1 MANNVN
7 LGTARVLMAAIR
19 HTMNNDYKFST
30 LGAVAAVQDPA
41 FNEIRTAINPKL
53 KKDDTSLAWR
63 NIGTRQVPIL
73 HVDVNYHPQGAGGA
87 VLTERTRV
95 DASPVEATA
104 ATTMT
109 VKYDYHVEK
118 HFKQDVRKELLEPRA
133 QQYIQDYLSGK
144 MRLDATLGSAMANIG
159 AKMFR
164 DMEPWLFRPYNKYVL
179 QQLIARIGKNKAFPG
194 VVTPTAAAPL
204 VQVNGYEVV
213 GAKTLP
219 LVAPREALMNTKTMN
234 KFAGKGILIGGSIWM
249 QWHRSMAYMVANNDG
264 VDFAKVYNQLPWVFY
279 YDEDIDTE
287 YGQDQAIYIDPGATA
302 FEQVSAHDRSYTYLQ
317 PEDFETDD
325 TSLGMAY
332 FNIQQYM
339 NEMEP
344 GQVNIPTALP
354 FAMDLRVQKQ
364 MDGNDLPVKIWKPS
378 ISAGNFIRPLGFFTS
393 DSGNLLSAVSGVF
406 GFKMNT
412 YTPPAP

>member
-1 MANNVN
+1 MGENVN
-7 LGTARVLMAAIR
+7 LGTARVFMAAIR

-41 FNEIRTAINPKL
+41 FNEIRSAINPVQAT
-53 KKDDTSLAWR
+53 DPTAIAWR

-73 HVDVNYHPQGAGGA
+73 HVDVNYHPQGVGGT
-87 VLTERTRV
+87 VLTERTKT
-95 DASPVEATA
+95 DGSPVEAGSP
-104 ATTMT
+104 TTVT
-109 VKYDYHVEK
+109 IKYDYHAEK

-133 QQYIQDYLSGK
+133 QQYLRDYLRGK
-144 MRLDATLGSAMANIG
+144 VTLDATLAQAMANIG
-159 AKMFR
+159 AKMYR

-179 QQLIARIGKNKAFPG
+179 QQLIARIGKNKAYPT

-204 VQVNGYEVV
+204 VQVNGYEVK
-213 GAKTLP
+213 GASTLP
-219 LVAPREALMNTKTMN
+219 LIAPREALMNTKTMN
-234 KFAGKGILIGGSIWM
+234 KFGGKGILIGGSIWM

-287 YGQDQAIYIDPGATA
+287 YGQDQAIYIDPGAVA
-302 FEQVSAHDRSYTYLQ
+302 FEQVSAHDRRYTYL
-317 PEDFETDD
+317 EAESFEMPD
-325 TSLGMAY
+325 TSLGVAY
-332 FNIQQYM
+332 FNIAQYA

-344 GQVNIPTALP
+344 GQVNVPSALP
-354 FAMDLRVQKQ
+354 FAMDLRVQRL
-364 MDGNDLPVKIWKPS
+364 MDNNDLPTKIWKPS

-393 DSGNLLSAVSGVF
+393 DTGNVLNAVSGVF

-412 YTPPAP
+412 YVPA